1 MKKLLILT
9 ILAAFAAGAGA
20 QEKREVLV
28 KKYFKNNNT
37 FIIICKGYPREGL
50 ARSQAMETAKE
61 AALLNAQIIARET
74 FKDSVDV
81 VKGGSVLKYVE
92 HDDYAVVHYAL
103 TQHNLRAKL
112 KK

>member
-1 MKKLLILT
+1 MKKLLIFAV
-9 ILAAFAAGAGA
+9 LAAFAIGAGA

-37 FIIICKGYPREGL
+37 FIIICKGYPKEGL
-50 ARSQAMETAKE
+50 SGTQAVETAKE

-81 VKGGSVLKYVE
+81 VKRGAVLKYVE
-92 HDDYAVVHYAL
+92 SDDHVVIHYAL
-103 TQHNLRAKL
+103 TQINLRSKL

>member
-9 ILAAFAAGAGA
+9 ILAAFAIGAGA

-37 FIIICKGYPREGL
+37 FIIICKGYPRESLSGT
-50 ARSQAMETAKE
+50 QAMETAKE
-61 AALLNAQIIARET
+61 SALLNAQMIARGI
-74 FKDSVDV
+74 FKESVDV
-81 VKGGSVLKYVE
+81 VKGGSVLRYIE
-92 HDDYAVVHYAL
+92 AGDHVVIHYAL
-103 TQHNLRAKL
+103 TQINLRSKL

>member
-1 MKKLLILT
+1 MKRLLMFAV
-9 ILAAFAAGAGA
+9 LAAFAVGAGA

-28 KKYFKNNNT
+28 KKYFNNNNT
-37 FIIICKGYPREGL
+37 FIIICKGYPKEGL
-50 ARSQAMETAKE
+50 SGTQAMETAKE

-81 VKGGSVLKYVE
+81 VKGGAVLKYVE
-92 HDDYAVVHYAL
+92 RDDYVIIHYAL
-103 TQHNLRAKL
+103 TLINLRSKL